1 MMNSSGSSKYSPR
14 QIAQCTPE
22 KKMRI
27 LIGSCYR
34 LFLTA
39 SVLIIWS
46 LTTRADEVSTLQLS
60 KLQKPPQANVSDTQ
74 FSSWQHTFGS
84 KQAQLEQLL
93 KDAGIDVDKAA
104 FLNGLINN
112 YSPYLLRHSV
122 NPVNWVNSYDQA
134 LAMAKKMNHPIFL
147 SIGYSTC
154 HWCHVMEKESFL
166 DTQVAMAL
174 NRNFINV
181 KLDKEVDVE
190 LDRLFSQKQALM
202 KGESGW
208 PLNAILTP
216 DGKLFWTDAYVSKP
230 DLLNTLS
237 RVSMLWQQKP
247 ERIEQVASNLE
258 NQFKAE
264 PQSEPAKWD
273 NKLLKQRLDQIANQL
288 DESYGGLEG
297 ELKFPNAALLQLML
311 YQYQLKP
318 TAELDKNIRLFLD
331 NMINSGLWDH
341 LHGGFFRYAQ
351 SSNWQQPHFEKMLYN
366 QALLISVY
374 AKASRLLNQ
383 PEYAEVVRQT
393 VNFINSWMSAAKG
406 GYYSA
411 IDADYQGKEGG
422 YYLFSESELANVS
435 DDWKAKYQWVKSHQ
449 SGMLQLFRSPLL
461 TADSDN
467 NPFIQLK
474 ALLPPPHIDKKVLT
488 SWNALLVTGLLDAYV
503 YIGEQRYKHLAL
515 TLLNYL
521 LEQHVNQ
528 KQLSRAVMSETEFG
542 KATLEDYAWLSNALL
557 RAYIITQHPE
567 MLDKATYFYQK
578 GSELLSNN
586 TNEINWLRDQEFISP
601 LAVLTAVGKQ
611 LSSIDT
617 QTNILTQM
625 KESSRQQLNAVKQQ
639 VITEPGDYFSSY
651 QLLLNQK
658 QPSFEPVQL
667 FARGNGNAWFTPTKD
682 GALIEINMAPGWHIN
697 SNKPLEKSLIATEIS
712 TSNGKPIHVTYP
724 SSVTQTLGFSVQ
736 PLSLFEGDFSI
747 FVTTTDKTKG
757 DKLIL
762 NVQACNEQLC
772 LFPESLEFINP

>member
-1 MMNSSGSSKYSPR
+1 MTN
-14 QIAQCTPE
+14 CF
-22 KKMRI
+22 
-27 LIGSCYR
+27 R

-39 SVLIIWS
+39 LVLISWS
-46 LTTRADEVSTLQLS
+46 LYTAANEISMLELS

-74 FSSWQHTFGS
+74 FSSWQQTFGN
-84 KQAQLEQLL
+84 KKTQLEQLL
-93 KDAGIDVDKAA
+93 KDAGIDVDKVS

-122 NPVNWVNSYDQA
+122 NPVNWVNSYHQA
-134 LAMAKKMNHPIFL
+134 LAMAKKMNQPIFL

-166 DTQVAMAL
+166 DTQVAAVL

-181 KLDKEVDVE
+181 KLDKEVDVD
-190 LDRLFSQKQALM
+190 LDRLFSHKQELI

-216 DGKLFWTDAYVSKP
+216 DGKLFWTDAYVNKP

-237 RVSMLWQQKP
+237 RISMLWQQKP
-247 ERIEQVASNLE
+247 ERIMQVASNLDK
-258 NQFKAE
+258 QFKAE

-273 NKLLKQRLDQIANQL
+273 DKLLKQRLDQIANQL
-288 DESYGGLEG
+288 DATYGGLEG

-311 YQYQLKP
+311 YQHQLKP
-318 TAELDKNIRLFLD
+318 TAELEENIRLFLD
-331 NMINSGLWDH
+331 HMINSGLWDH

-374 AKASRLLNQ
+374 AKASRILNQ

-393 VNFINSWMSAAKG
+393 VNFINSWMSAANG
-406 GYYSA
+406 GFYSA

-422 YYLFSESELANVS
+422 YYLFSESELVNVS
-435 DDWKAKYQWVKSHQ
+435 DGWKAKYQWVGSHQ
-449 SGMLQLFRSPLL
+449 SGMLQLYRSSLL
-461 TADSDN
+461 TADRDN
-467 NPFIQLK
+467 NPLIKLK

-503 YIGEQRYKHLAL
+503 YIGEQRYKDLAL
-515 TLLNYL
+515 KLLNYL

-528 KQLSRAVMSETEFG
+528 RQLSRAVISETEFG

-567 MLDKATYFYQK
+567 MLDKATFFYQK

-601 LAVLTAVGKQ
+601 LAVLTGVGKQ
-611 LSSIDT
+611 LSSIDI
-617 QTNILTQM
+617 QTKILTQM

-639 VITEPGDYFSSY
+639 VINQPGDYFSSY
-651 QLLLNQK
+651 QLLLKQK

-667 FARGNGNAWFTPTKD
+667 FARGNGRAWFTPTKD
-682 GALIEINMAPGWHIN
+682 GALIEIKMAPGWHIN
-697 SNKPLEKSLIATEIS
+697 SNKPLEKNLIATMIS
-712 TSNGKPIHVTYP
+712 TSNNKDVRFVYPIPVTRN
-724 SSVTQTLGFSVQ
+724 LGFSQQ
-736 PLSLFEGDFSI
+736 PLSLFEGSFSI
-747 FVTTTDKTKG
+747 SITHLQKG
-757 DKLIL
+757 LGQKLTMK
-762 NVQACNEQLC
+762 VQACSDTLC
-772 LFPESLEFINP
+772 LLPETIVFKDY